1 MAGFEKVKLLTGEYR
16 ADYIRRRLVEG
27 IAVKQIVE
35 EINAEGFFSGT
46 PGKPWGL
53 SVVYAEQQKMKAPS
67 APVLRA
73 TPVKHDAEAP
83 AVPPEYEGIL
93 EPEDVAEIQAEAQAA
108 LKKKQREQARKELLA
123 KATQELEREA
133 RLAAKRGAA
142 KGDLVDVYIDLA
154 PAVCVGKSKHLV
166 APSICLDGE
175 NFFHGTTVRVRRQ
188 VAAVLWEQMQRS
200 WQHDAG
206 LKGNHD
212 ENAYRRHRI
221 IDPRRDER
229 VQGIA

>member
-53 SVVYAEQQKMKAPS
+53 SVVYAEQQKMKAPP

-73 TPVKHDAEAP
+73 TPVKHNAEAP

-133 RLAAKRGAA
+133 RLAAERGAA
-142 KGDLVDVYIDLA
+142 KGDLVDVIIDLA
-154 PAVCVGKSKHLV
+154 PY
-166 APSICLDGE
+166 APDIRLDGKI
-175 NFFHGTTVRVRRQ
+175 FMHGTMPRVTRK
-188 VAAVLWEQMQRS
+188 VAAVLQEQMQRS

-206 LKGNHD
+206 LKGNHN
-212 ENAYRRHRI
+212 ENAYRRHRMLNPRT
-221 IDPRRDER
+221 DPR

>member
-53 SVVYAEQQKMKAPS
+53 FVVYAEQQKMKAPP

-133 RLAAKRGAA
+133 RLAAERGAA
-142 KGDLVDVYIDLA
+142 KGDLVDVIIDLA
-154 PAVCVGKSKHLV
+154 PY
-166 APSICLDGE
+166 APDIRLDGKI
-175 NFFHGTTVRVRRQ
+175 FMHGTMPRVTRK
-188 VAAVLWEQMQRS
+188 VAAVLQEQMQRS

-206 LKGNHD
+206 LKGNHN
-212 ENAYRRHRI
+212 ENAYRRHRMLNPRT
-221 IDPRRDER
+221 DPR